1 MTSENNMRQVAYKRT
16 YGVLMN
22 YVSIE
27 RDEHVVEDPSEAVED
42 VGEEKV
48 LV

>member
-1 MTSENNMRQVAYKRT
+1 
-16 YGVLMN
+16 MN

-27 RDEHVVEDPSEAVED
+27 RDEHVVEDPGEAVED